1 MGADDRGWSR
11 NATKR
16 KPLPSRPRT
25 ESVAGPIRFR
35 RATDRWH
42 IDRVRNALYNPLEG
56 RFGADLASPWF
67 APPDGHDARR
77 LEMDNGDLALFAWA
91 ENGDGAW
98 WLGNTE
104 TPKTLWKT
112 EKYSF
117 EEAPDEVAEWAQRE
131 LLATL
136 ELEDPWLADYEVLSW
151 FFLPVFFSKDGREVT
166 RRFFAEDAA
175 GFPDAGREAGVT
187 FYDDLLATGL
197 LDDYRYTMAT
207 KLGTSEQF
215 DRTRMRAT
223 MGEFDAAKLLSDA
236 GHDLAPEVELD
247 SGHALDFRVDGHTL
261 VEVTRPQPPGN
272 RRAGTPAAALR
283 ETVDGKTSDQ
293 LRAHEGATLLVDC
306 TSFRDDEWSA
316 VMGERPAVGY
326 EPTVV
331 YRYRPGGSVSGYT
344 RGSVPLEVADL
355 L

>member
-1 MGADDRGWSR
+1 MAPLA
-11 NATKR
+11 ATKH

-25 ESVAGPIRFR
+25 AGVAGPIRFR
-35 RATDRWH
+35 HATDRWH
-42 IDRVRNALYNPLEG
+42 LDRVRSALYNPLDG

-67 APPDGHDARR
+67 APPAEHDARR
-77 LEMDNGDLALFAWA
+77 LEMDNGDLALFVWA
-91 ENGDGAW
+91 EDGNGAW

-117 EEAPDEVAEWAQRE
+117 DEAPDGVAEWAQRE

-136 ELEDPWLADYEVLSW
+136 ELEDPWLAAYEAVSW
-151 FFLPVFFSKDGREVT
+151 FFLPVFFSKDGREIT

-175 GFPDAGREAGVT
+175 GFPDASREEGLT

-207 KLGTSEQF
+207 KLGTSERF

-223 MGEFDAAKLLSDA
+223 MGEFNAAKLLADA

-261 VEVTRPQPPGN
+261 VEVTRPQPPGD

-293 LRAHEGATLLVDC
+293 LRAHEGAVLLVDC
-306 TSFRDDEWSA
+306 TSFRDDEWNA
-316 VMGERPAVGY
+316 ILDERPAVGY

-331 YRYRPGGSVSGYT
+331 YRYRPDGSVSGYT
-344 RGSVPLEVADL
+344 KGSVPLDVADL